1 MSGEIPSASDPRRAR
16 VANPAPA
23 DKLSPRSHGYF
34 EATRSE
40 DALAL
45 LRHYAPALTL
55 AYVIGQRARWRNDG
69 FNPHGLQFGEAFL
82 GDFGSYGLTE
92 REYRTAKKIL
102 AESQFATF
110 KATNKG
116 TIAKLIDTR
125 LFRINPPKGDG
136 QNAGQVT
143 NGATNTTTTN
153 LNLKAVKRES
163 DKAFSTKASKL
174 TVRQK
179 ELADRME
186 AALGDQ
192 WGNDAGKWIGRI
204 KSAPG
209 KCERVIAEVES
220 ARREKRIKTTPAP
233 FAEDTWKRF
242 APCDATN
249 HKPIAPR

>member
-1 MSGEIPSASDPRRAR
+1 MPGEIPSVSDRRPRADK
-16 VANPAPA
+16 AAPA
-23 DKLSPRSHGYF
+23 GTLPPRIHGYF

-82 GDFGSYGLTE
+82 GDFESYGLTE

-102 AESQFATF
+102 AESQFAAF

-143 NGATNTTTTN
+143 HGATNAATTN
-153 LNLKAVKRES
+153 LNFTAVERES
-163 DKAFSTKASKL
+163 FKAFSTKASKL
-174 TVRQK
+174 SPRQK
-179 ELADRME
+179 ALAYRIE
-186 AALGDQ
+186 AALGDE
-192 WGNDAGKWIGRI
+192 WINDAGKWIGRI
-204 KSAPG
+204 RTAPG

-220 ARREKRIKTTPAP
+220 ARREKRIRATPAA

-242 APCDATN
+242 AP
-249 HKPIAPR
+249 